1 MGKDRKGLER
11 KGKDRTGKH
20 EEEER
25 DGLYGLYMIGR
36 IIAID
41 RIDRKGKLE

>member
-25 DGLYGLYMIGR
+25 DGLYMIGR

>member
-1 MGKDRKGLER
+1 MGEDRKGLER
-11 KGKDRTGKH
+11 KGKDRTGKD

-25 DGLYGLYMIGR
+25 DGLYMIGR
-36 IIAID
+36 IITID